1 MAGGRKSAYS
11 IIEENLDLIRN
22 WKRLGATDKQICE
35 KLHISQETFYKY
47 KRQKTEFADA
57 LKQGVEDLVID
68 LKDNLVSLARKHELV
83 TVKTY
88 EKYDADTGRIIRLTE
103 VTKREVDANI
113 GAIHLL
119 LKNLDRENWKDDLG
133 NYERKVQE
141 MKLRERMADAKEW
154 Q

>member
-22 WKRLGATDKQICE
+22 WKRVGATDKQICE

-88 EKYDADTGRIIRLTE
+88 EKFDDKTGAIIRLTE
-103 VTKREVDANI
+103 VTKREVDPNI

-119 LKNLDRENWKDDLG
+119 LKNLDRDNWKEDWG
-133 NYERKVQE
+133 NYELKVQE
-141 MKLRERMADAKEW
+141 MRLKERMADAKEW